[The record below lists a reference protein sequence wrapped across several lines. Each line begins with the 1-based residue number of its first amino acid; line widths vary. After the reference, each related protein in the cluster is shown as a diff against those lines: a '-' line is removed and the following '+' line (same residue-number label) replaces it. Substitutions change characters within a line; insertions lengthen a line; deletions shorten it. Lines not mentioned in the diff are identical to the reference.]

1 MTREKFIELF
11 IEELEIENNDI
22 NEKTELN
29 SLEEW
34 NSIGVMIAIGIADEH
49 FNIKLTSADVKELA
63 TVEDLMNL
71 LKI

>member
-49 FNIKLTSADVKELA
+49 FNIKLTSADVKELG